1 MNNDPTFT
9 GFNGFAAQEDDFLP
23 VPGELSMDADRY
35 RKEMAE
41 LDLTDDQVNEL
52 LAILWDIM
60 RRFVE
65 LGISTE
71 ICGSIFEAVF
81 ESSVSESGD
90 GSLRSSS
97 NMEPPS
103 KDNGKDSA

>member
-1 MNNDPTFT
+1 MTNDPTFT

-23 VPGELSMDADRY
+23 VPGELSMDAAKY
-35 RKEMAE
+35 RQELIE
-41 LDLTDDQVNEL
+41 LDLTEDQANEL
-52 LAILWDIM
+52 LTILWDIM

-71 ICGSIFEAVF
+71 ICESIFEAVI

-90 GSLRSSS
+90 GSLRSSPI
-97 NMEPPS
+97 MEPPS
-103 KDNGKDSA
+103 KDNGKESA

>member
-1 MNNDPTFT
+1 MSNDSTFT

-23 VPGELSMDADRY
+23 VPGELTLNADKY
-35 RKEMAE
+35 RRELAG
-41 LDLTDDQVNEL
+41 LDLTDEQADEM

-71 ICGSIFEAVF
+71 ICGSIFEAII
-81 ESSVSESGD
+81 ESSVSESGG
-90 GSLRSSS
+90 GSLRYSSD
-97 NMEPPS
+97 MEPPS
-103 KDNGKDSA
+103 QANGKESA

>member
-1 MNNDPTFT
+1 MTNDPTFT

-23 VPGELSMDADRY
+23 VPGELALDAAKY
-35 RKEMAE
+35 RQELAG
-41 LDLTDDQVNEL
+41 LDLTADQANEL
-52 LAILWDIM
+52 LTILWDIM

-71 ICGSIFEAVF
+71 ICGSIFEAF
-81 ESSVSESGD
+81 IESSVSESGD
-90 GSLRSSS
+90 GNLSYSP

-103 KDNGKDSA
+103 KDKGKESA